1 MELSWALESGIQLK
15 ESWIPLKLEY
25 RIRVPLSKAGIQY
38 LELVS
43 TVDKWAF
50 IDLFLTLILC
60 RWRKKLHIRVRQEKH
75 RAGNGAKD
83 HKTNKRRYLEIMIKK
98 KKTKI
103 IKFYPRS
110 LYWSCNSHFSVFPQN
125 RPILSR
131 RSGSP
136 QLVVQSYYVKYSEL
150 LFTVSGSHALCMNR
164 EWGSYCPS
172 SILLHF
178 CQCLHH
184 AKAKYKGSVCQSVV
198 PLYINFVHRF
208 VDVIN
213 VSWPILFPYHLLSW
227 SEADHKKFLLEP
239 KSCVSEDTV
248 WYSHG
253 NSSGLSTFL

>member
-60 RWRKKLHIRVRQEKH
+60 RWKKKLHIRVRQEKH
-75 RAGNGAKD
+75 RAGNGTKD

-98 KKTKI
+98 KKTEI

-110 LYWSCNSHFSVFPQN
+110 LYWSCNSHFSVSPQN
-125 RPILSR
+125 HPISSR

-136 QLVVQSYYVKYSEL
+136 QLVVQSL
-150 LFTVSGSHALCMNR
+150 LCEVFGITIHSQWLSMHYAWTGKEEVSTSKAGFAHVAFCYIFANAYNMPRLSIKDQFANR
-164 EWGSYCPS
+164 LFHY
-172 SILLHF
+172 ILI
-178 CQCLHH
+178 
-184 AKAKYKGSVCQSVV
+184 
-198 PLYINFVHRF
+198 LY
-208 VDVIN
+208 
-213 VSWPILFPYHLLSW
+213 
-227 SEADHKKFLLEP
+227 
-239 KSCVSEDTV
+239 T
-248 WYSHG
+248 
-253 NSSGLSTFL
+253 GLSM